1 MWTNWPVRKQIASSR
16 PVSRNASVAAKLA
29 HQNAGGPLDL
39 ATLLPQF
46 GGLAFTIVAFI
57 GAISVIVAVHEYG
70 HYIVGRWSG
79 IFPEVFSLGFGPV
92 LWSRVDKRGTRWQIA
107 AIPMGGFVKFL
118 GDADAA
124 SGKDAEAMAAAEQ
137 DPERL
142 RKTMHGAPL
151 WARAATVAAGP
162 VFNFVLSAFIFAGL
176 FMWQGKPVEDMIV
189 GGLKPVPGVEN
200 GLEVGDEILSVG
212 GVAVPKRG
220 DPLAWQTFEKSLP
233 DETVLTYVVDRN
245 GQDREVRGP
254 HIRPAFVSLVT
265 PRGAADD
272 VGMAPGDFITHVD
285 GAPIASFDALR
296 EAVFES
302 EGRPILVDVLRD
314 GKELQ
319 FALAARRTDLPTADG
334 GFETRWLVGLQGGLM
349 FDFATEPMAPWSA
362 LGLGAIS
369 VWSTIEGT
377 FSGISHMVSG
387 QISTCNL
394 SGPIGIAETSGSL
407 AGQSL
412 INYIGLIAALSTAI
426 GLINLFPVPI
436 LDGGHL
442 MFFAYEAIT
451 GRQPNQKVMQALMAL
466 GVVMVLSLM
475 VFSIGNDLFC

>member
-1 MWTNWPVRKQIASSR
+1 M
-16 PVSRNASVAAKLA
+16 
-29 HQNAGGPLDL
+29 DL
-39 ATLLPQF
+39 AALIPQF
-46 GGLAFTIVAFI
+46 GGLAFTIIAFI
-57 GAISVIVAVHEYG
+57 GAISIIVAVHEYG

-92 LWSRVDKRGTRWQIA
+92 LWSRMDKRGTKWQIA

-124 SGKDAEAMAAAEQ
+124 SGKDFVAIEAAEA
-137 DPERL
+137 DPEHL

-176 FMWQGKPVEDMIV
+176 FLWQGKPVDDMVV
-189 GGLKPVPGVEN
+189 GALKPVPGVEN
-200 GLEVGDEILSVG
+200 GLQVGDEILSVG
-212 GVAVPKRG
+212 GVAIPARE
-220 DPLAWQTFEKSLP
+220 DRAAWQAFEDTLP
-233 DETVLTYVVDRN
+233 NETVLTYVVDRD
-245 GQDREVRGP
+245 GAEKEVRGP
-254 HIRPAFVSLVT
+254 HFRPPYVSLVT

-285 GAPIASFDALR
+285 GSPIASFDALR
-296 EAVFES
+296 EAVVAS
-302 EGRPILVDVLRD
+302 EGRPLLLDVLRD
-314 GKELQ
+314 GEALE
-319 FALAARRTDLPTADG
+319 FALTARRTDLPTAEG

-349 FDFATEPMAPWSA
+349 FDIATEPMSPWNA
-362 LGLGAIS
+362 LSLGVSS
-369 VWSTIEGT
+369 VWGTIEGT
-377 FSGISHMVSG
+377 VSGISHMITG
-387 QISTCNL
+387 QISTCNI

-412 INYIGLIAALSTAI
+412 IDYIGLIAALSTAI
-426 GLINLFPVPI
+426 GLINLFPVPV

-442 MFFAYEAIT
+442 VFFAYEAVT
-451 GRQPNQKVMQALMAL
+451 GRQPNQKVMQALMML
-466 GVVMVLSLM
+466 GVAMVLALM